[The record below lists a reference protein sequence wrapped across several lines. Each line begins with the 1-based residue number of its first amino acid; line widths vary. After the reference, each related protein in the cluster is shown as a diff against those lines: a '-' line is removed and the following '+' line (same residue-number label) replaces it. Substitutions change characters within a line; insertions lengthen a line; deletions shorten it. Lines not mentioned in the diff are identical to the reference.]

1 VELRWVEPSSALH
14 QAELEL
20 RWRVLRAPLGHPRE
34 ATRFHFEDESL
45 HLVALD
51 GEALVGCV
59 LFHPEED
66 QGGRLFQMA
75 VEPARQGQG
84 IGLRLVRTLEAEL
97 ARRGFRTVTL
107 HARDTAV
114 GFYQRLGYAVDG
126 EPFTEVGIPHRH
138 MRRALAVATP
148 SPPDR

>member
-1 VELRWVEPSSALH
+1 LELQWVEPSSPLH
-14 QAELEL
+14 EAELEL

-34 ATRFHFEDESL
+34 ATRFPFEDESL

-51 GEALVGCV
+51 ADALVGCV
-59 LFHPEED
+59 LFHPE
-66 QGGRLFQMA
+66 GGATGRLFQMA

-84 IGLRLVRTLEAEL
+84 IGVRLVHTLETEL

-114 GFYQRLGYAVDG
+114 GFYARLGYSVFG
-126 EPFTEVGIPHRH
+126 EPFTEVGISHRH
-138 MRRALAVATP
+138 MRRTLAS
-148 SPPDR
+148 SPRLPMDR